1 MTIDVT
7 TLDIILAII
16 AFICLI
22 AYQIEVTIL
31 KRKNNLLELKVERV
45 ELLLVR
51 MQLELERI
59 ELGLTEKDKPKKDK
73 AKES

>member
-22 AYQIEVTIL
+22 AYQIEVTFL

-51 MQLELERI
+51 MQLELEKI
-59 ELGLTEKDKPKKDK
+59 ELNLTAKDKPKDK
-73 AKES
+73 PKES